1 MIVSKDVAEAILR
14 ESLSIVIQP
23 IQLVGASP
31 ASQPTYFEVLLRINN
46 GTPISFLNRLS
57 SPDDLQSLDWWVMQ
71 QVCNLPD
78 LNRYAVNLSPYSL
91 SDRSFAQRIG
101 AVRPELVIE
110 VTERHAIELNQVEIL
125 LKLCDR
131 FPVLLDDIGE
141 AYSGLNRL
149 FTYNF
154 HGIKIDGH
162 LVLQIEH
169 NPKARAIVGGLMR
182 MARDLGICCV
192 CEYVE
197 TLTLWGCLRQIH
209 AQYCPDLE
217 LYVQGWAVGMPR
229 KPDEFFEGLDW
240 DARSLW

>member
-1 MIVSKDVAEAILR
+1 VPGDFAQAIL
-14 ESLSIVIQP
+14 EKSLSIVMQP

-31 ASQPTYFEVLLRINN
+31 TSQPTYFEVLLRINN
-46 GTPISFLNRLS
+46 GTPISFLNRLT
-57 SPDDLQSLDWWVMQ
+57 SPDDLQALDWWVMQ
-71 QVCNLPD
+71 QVCYLPN

-91 SDRSFAQRIG
+91 GDQSFVRRIG
-101 AVRPELVIE
+101 SIRSELVIE

-125 LKLCDR
+125 LKLCDD

-149 FTYNF
+149 LTFNF

-162 LVLQIEH
+162 LILQVEH
-169 NPKARAIVGGLMR
+169 NLKARAIVGGLMR

-197 TLTLWGCLRQIH
+197 TMNYPTL
-209 AQYCPDLE
+209 
-217 LYVQGWAVGMPR
+217 
-229 KPDEFFEGLDW
+229 
-240 DARSLW
+240 